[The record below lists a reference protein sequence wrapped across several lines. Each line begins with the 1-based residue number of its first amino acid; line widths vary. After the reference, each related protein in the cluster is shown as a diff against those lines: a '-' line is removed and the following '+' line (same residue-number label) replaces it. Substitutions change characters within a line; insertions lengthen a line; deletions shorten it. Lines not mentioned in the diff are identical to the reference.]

1 MDEKHT
7 TGTPWVLGV
16 MYSVS
21 LTGTPTA
28 RLLAAVLPLNKE

>member
-1 MDEKHT
+1 MEGPHT
-7 TGTPWVLGV
+7 TGTPWVFGV
-16 MYSVS
+16 MNSVS